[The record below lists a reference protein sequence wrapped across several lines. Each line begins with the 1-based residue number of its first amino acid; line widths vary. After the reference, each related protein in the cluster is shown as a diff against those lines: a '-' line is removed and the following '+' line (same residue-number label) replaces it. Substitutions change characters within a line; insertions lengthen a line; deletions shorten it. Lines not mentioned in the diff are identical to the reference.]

1 MDKTKVAR
9 LLYAE
14 FGDEEFRSS
23 QISDEAMALLAE
35 EMGVAS
41 VARPDLDSL
50 VSKLL
55 ESLNGRAFRLQTG
68 GPAYFDV
75 HWSEKTHQA
84 HSFQVIPIDVS
95 GNEDTL
101 WMSDKLVG
109 VEFPDAE
116 MTYSVGLTYSG
127 EGYAVVCPALRG
139 CVSQGDSEEEALS
152 NIKEAITL
160 WLQCEIL
167 DARQRTQAALDE
179 ELEAGFPAKLANV
192 TIGRIT
198 A

>member
-1 MDKTKVAR
+1 MDKSKVAQ

-14 FGDEEFRSS
+14 FGNEEFRSN
-23 QISDEAMALLAE
+23 QISDESMALLSE
-35 EMGVAS
+35 EMGITTT
-41 VARPDLDSL
+41 ARPNLDSL

-68 GPAYFDV
+68 APAYFDV

-84 HSFQVIPIDVS
+84 HSFQVVPIDVS
-95 GNEDTL
+95 GSEDTL
-101 WMSDKLVG
+101 WVSDKLVG

-116 MTYSVGLTYSG
+116 MTYSVVLTYSG
-127 EGYAVVCPALRG
+127 EGYSVVCPALRG
-139 CVSQGDSEEEALS
+139 CFSQGDSEEEALA
-152 NIKEAITL
+152 NIKEAITG
-160 WLQCEIL
+160 WLQGEIL
-167 DARQRTQAALDE
+167 DARRRTQAALDE
-179 ELEAGFPAKLANV
+179 ELEAGFPAKLVSV

>member
-14 FGDEEFRSS
+14 FGGEEFRSS
-23 QISDEAMALLAE
+23 QISDEAMALLVE
-35 EMGVAS
+35 EMGITS
-41 VARPDLDSL
+41 TARPDLDSL

-95 GNEDTL
+95 GSEATR
-101 WMSDKLVG
+101 WVSDKLVG
-109 VEFPDAE
+109 VEFPEAE
-116 MTYSVGLTYSG
+116 ITYSVVLTYSE
-127 EGYAVVCPALRG
+127 EGYSVACPALRG
-139 CVSQGDSEEEALS
+139 CFSQGDSEEEALV
-152 NIKEAITL
+152 NIKEAITV
-160 WLQCEIL
+160 WLKGEVL
-167 DARQRTQAALDE
+167 DARRRTQAALDE
-179 ELEAGFPAKLANV
+179 ELEAGFPAKLVNV

>member
-23 QISDEAMALLAE
+23 QISDEAMALLVE
-35 EMGVAS
+35 EMGITS
-41 VARPDLDSL
+41 TARPDLDSL

-84 HSFQVIPIDVS
+84 YSFQVIPIDVS
-95 GNEDTL
+95 GSEDTR
-101 WMSDKLVG
+101 WVSDKLVG

-116 MTYSVGLTYSG
+116 MTYSVVLTYSE
-127 EGYAVVCPALRG
+127 EGYSVVCPALRG
-139 CVSQGDSEEEALS
+139 CVSQGDSEEEALA
-152 NIKEAITL
+152 NIKEAITG
-160 WLQCEIL
+160 WLKCEVL
-167 DARQRTQAALDE
+167 DARRRTQAALDE
-179 ELEAGFPAKLANV
+179 ELEAGFPAKLVNV

-198 A
+198 T